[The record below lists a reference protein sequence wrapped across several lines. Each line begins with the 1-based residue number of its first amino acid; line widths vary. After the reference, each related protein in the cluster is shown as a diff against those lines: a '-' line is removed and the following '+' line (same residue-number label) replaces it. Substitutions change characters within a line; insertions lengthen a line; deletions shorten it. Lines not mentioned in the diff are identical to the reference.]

1 MFHSESDFSIIE
13 YVLLSLLS
21 FFLSS
26 INWHK
31 FKRLW
36 AISFRFYCWYMIG
49 NLQSSALEGLFR
61 TAWLAACWS
70 SSRLADIILSQTWVT
85 YSLSNWVNFIIL
97 FDIMVHPMRTSW
109 SKWEQPW
116 LSNPADGYWPERCL
130 GHVCLSPK
138 PIGST
143 HLSNCFFFFWMS
155 SLAFFWLCSSNGMYG
170 CKTLLFGIY
179 VRWALISNSSD
190 FYFLIDF
197 ANINN

>member
-26 INWHK
+26 IDWHK
-31 FKRLW
+31 FKLLW

-49 NLQSSALEGLFR
+49 NLQRRRSGGIIQNSLTCSLLIFR
-61 TAWLAACWS
+61 TTDWY
-70 SSRLADIILSQTWVT
+70 DFFPNLSKM
-85 YSLSNWVNFIIL
+85 FIIKL
-97 FDIMVHPMRTSW
+97 
-109 SKWEQPW
+109 SKLHNIIWDHGSSDENIVEQVGATM
-116 LSNPADGYWPERCL
+116 LSRPCWWFLAGD
-130 GHVCLSPK
+130 VCLSPE

-143 HLSNCFFFFWMS
+143 HLPNCFFWMS
-155 SLAFFWLCSSNGMYG
+155 SLAFFWFCSSNGMYG

-190 FYFLIDF
+190 FYFF
-197 ANINN
+197 NWFRYYQ